1 VSATE
6 LKYTSP
12 KRFSLWQRFQ
22 LGVLPFSI
30 AASFKGLAR
39 LCEWEVR
46 DKHYVWDTVFER
58 GGILCA
64 FWHECLGLAASH
76 HQYTPTV
83 HTLTSYS
90 FDGELAAR
98 TVARFGLKS
107 LRGSSSRG
115 GMEALKQL
123 KTAVDLGCFVGWTLD
138 GPRGPRRKAKAGI
151 AYLSAKTGM
160 PIIPNAYA
168 VSKCWRLSSW
178 DRFPIPKPGA
188 RIISAFGPPIAP
200 PPDVSS
206 EVLEK
211 TRLEVETAL
220 NALHRAIEQEL
231 NVVQSL

>member
-1 VSATE
+1 MKSTALT
-6 LKYTSP
+6 YTSP
-12 KRFSLWQRFQ
+12 KQFSVWQRVQ
-22 LGVLPFSI
+22 LAVLPP
-30 AASFKGLAR
+30 ALANSFKGLSR
-39 LCEWEVR
+39 LCDWEVR
-46 DKHYVWDTVFER
+46 DKHYIWDTVFEH

-98 TVARFGLKS
+98 TVARFGLLS

-123 KTAVDLGCFVGWTLD
+123 RAAVDMGCLVGWTLD
-138 GPRGPRRKAKAGI
+138 GPRGPRREAKPGI
-151 AYLSAKTGM
+151 AYVAAKTGM
-160 PIIPNAYA
+160 PIVPNAYA
-168 VSKCWRLSSW
+168 LSKCWRVPSW

-200 PPDVSS
+200 PREVSS
-206 EVLEK
+206 EAIEK
-211 TRLEVETAL
+211 TRIEVETAL
-220 NALHRAIEQEL
+220 NMLHKTIEQEL
-231 NVVQSL
+231 GDAQLP